1 MTWCC
6 SAEALS
12 ACLQLKKAI
21 ESFLF
26 QSKACLFDRLKRRAF
41 DLNREATACVRSGHL
56 ASRQVG
62 TWVMV
67 AVYPLP
73 ESKKKYDIVLDWFW
87 GRTRAREASSA
98 VRHRL
103 G

>member
-1 MTWCC
+1 
-6 SAEALS
+6 
-12 ACLQLKKAI
+12 
-21 ESFLF
+21 
-26 QSKACLFDRLKRRAF
+26 
-41 DLNREATACVRSGHL
+41 
-56 ASRQVG
+56 VG